1 MFYELTINN
10 IGDYLQRIDVA
21 NDFVDVSMMKI
32 KDISGTINSVFV
44 VESIGFKP
52 FIVKQ
57 ALPYFKQWRDAP
69 FSQHRIK
76 NEYKAWETYYKV
88 APKYLPHIH
97 YYDEKMCLFI
107 MEYVESALCFNDIV
121 NQEIILENFADDIT
135 TLLSNVFFA
144 TAFSAEKNQLTA
156 FFKENDAPYKKT
168 VEVIFQNWEREIV
181 RLYDENLP
189 FAATRKETRQ
199 KAILKLQNTFQNQH
213 QALIH
218 GDLKGGAILV
228 DSRHAIKL
236 IDYEF
241 AYFAPIGYDLGSLL
255 YILVATYLTYS
266 LYEGHAVYKAWLL
279 ETIELI
285 FTQFEAKF
293 FANAFEKNCT
303 FDMQTIL
310 QESVGFAGVQML
322 MAKIPFFRLD
332 SISREEFSVK
342 MELYLKKTLEIADV
356 FIARHKAINSIE
368 DVIKIL
374 LHFR

>member
-1 MFYELTINN
+1 MFYELTVSN
-10 IGDYLQRIDVA
+10 IRDYLRHIDVV
-21 NDFVDVSMMKI
+21 NDFVDVSTMKI
-32 KDISGTINSVFV
+32 KDISGTINSVYL

-52 FIVKQ
+52 FIIKQ
-57 ALPYFKQWRDAP
+57 ALPYFKQWFDAQ

-76 NEYKAWETYYKV
+76 NEYKAWDIYYQV
-88 APKYLPHIH
+88 AEQYLPRIY
-97 YYDEKMCLFI
+97 YYDEDMCLFI
-107 MEYVESALCFNDIV
+107 MEYIENTLCFNELL
-121 NQEIILENFADDIT
+121 NQEVILDNFADDIT
-135 TLLSNVFFA
+135 TFLSNVFFT
-144 TAFSAEKNQLTA
+144 TAFSPEKNELIS
-156 FFKENDAPYKKT
+156 FFKENDAPCKRT
-168 VEVIFQNWEREIV
+168 VDVIFQNWEREIV
-181 RLYDENLP
+181 RLHDENSP
-189 FAATRKETRQ
+189 FAATRKTTRQ
-199 KAILKLQNTFQNQH
+199 RAILKLQDKFQNQN

-228 DSRHAIKL
+228 DSHAIKL

-241 AYFAPIGYDLGSLL
+241 AFFAPIGYDLGSLL
-255 YILVATYLTYS
+255 YVLIAAYLTYS
-266 LYEGHAVYKAWLL
+266 LYDGHQAYKAWLL

-293 FANAFEKNCT
+293 FSNAFEKNCT
-303 FDMQTIL
+303 FDMKTTL

-332 SISREEFSVK
+332 SISREEFNVK

-356 FIARHKAINSIE
+356 FIARHEAINSIE